1 MFNESIKLTRKL
13 LIAMGLELQ
22 RGTNILIDQDTKSYI
37 SFSGKFVK
45 ANNDV
50 NKSLYVSEY
59 DIKLDPLDPKCTKVM
74 ECLFAKYLEDAS
86 SEDMQNIP
94 EVLSYFFDKS
104 EDDTKYKL
112 NIKFNDGTS
121 WVGNFY
127 SNKII
132 CYSEAILSLDGTFST
147 DNLALYDK
155 VIDESGEE
163 K

>member
-1 MFNESIKLTRKL
+1 
-13 LIAMGLELQ
+13 
-22 RGTNILIDQDTKSYI
+22 
-37 SFSGKFVK
+37 
-45 ANNDV
+45 
-50 NKSLYVSEY
+50 
-59 DIKLDPLDPKCTKVM
+59 
-74 ECLFAKYLEDAS
+74 
-86 SEDMQNIP
+86 MQNIP

>member
-1 MFNESIKLTRKL
+1 KCGLIRYYNIESGMDHSYFILSNPRRNKTMFNESIELTRKL

-86 SEDMQNIP
+86 S
-94 EVLSYFFDKS
+94 
-104 EDDTKYKL
+104 
-112 NIKFNDGTS
+112 
-121 WVGNFY
+121 
-127 SNKII
+127 
-132 CYSEAILSLDGTFST
+132 
-147 DNLALYDK
+147 
-155 VIDESGEE
+155 
-163 K
+163 